1 MTFDP
6 ASAIRR
12 PDRVS
17 DVRSSDEHV
26 IKLVYSA
33 REEDAYKDPLYRYA
47 AAKKVGLV
55 D

>member
-1 MTFDP
+1 MFDP

-33 REEDAYKDPLYRYA
+33 REEDAAYKDPLYRYA